1 MTANHVEHG
10 IATFPGSPSRQCRY
24 MSGAEP
30 NATLRVGLMV
40 RPETARVSFCPTQAP
55 SSRKPGLFFKSRPRR
70 MDDVDVLV
78 GLLGNGQ
85 HGRIAPTRIVVFIR
99 HQISVR
105 IGVTGLSSPRNSEDV
120 TVSRLFSF

>member
-10 IATFPGSPSRQCRY
+10 IATFPGSPSRQFRY

-55 SSRKPGLFFKSRPRR
+55 SSRKPGLFFESRPRR
-70 MDDVDVLV
+70 VAVERADMSTTRTHFTFRVDTWSPDGESIVEPALAHFADYRLIRISATIV
-78 GLLGNGQ
+78 GCAGY
-85 HGRIAPTRIVVFIR
+85 TR
-99 HQISVR
+99 
-105 IGVTGLSSPRNSEDV
+105 
-120 TVSRLFSF
+120 